1 MAVTRAPDAR
11 SSRRTKGILL
21 DLGVYRRALET
32 RDFIARTL
40 DRVPFVLGV
49 RVRLFADGTMRLVI
63 ATTAITPL
71 QRACLP
77 SGVNSL
83 PVSIEEQT

>member
-1 MAVTRAPDAR
+1 LQT
-11 SSRRTKGILL
+11 
-21 DLGVYRRALET
+21 YRRAVET

-63 ATTAITPL
+63 STTAITPL

-83 PVSIEEQT
+83 PVSIEEHT